1 MLLSAECHKQ
11 SKLLKVKHIAA
22 LGAVQNRKLS
32 VTAAESSLVRHA
44 LQFRHTENAQTME
57 VKRLDTLRSVHKC
70 SVVWRRKTKANWLLI
85 RSQQYTLWS
94 LKEKICITAYEFWKG
109 ISKNYSISLDIK
121 RRKYEQWFSDFMK
134 GNSKVTCLWISQAN
148 SSARVAA
155 CNRSVYSWFPRNI
168 PVFFGKMVSFVQ
180 RRFSVLMKL
189 DTVQYTVLLVLLIQ
203 KGIYSWQCSIW
214 WEM

>member
-70 SVVWRRKTKANWLLI
+70 SVVWRRKTKAN
-85 RSQQYTLWS
+85 
-94 LKEKICITAYEFWKG
+94 
-109 ISKNYSISLDIK
+109 
-121 RRKYEQWFSDFMK
+121 
-134 GNSKVTCLWISQAN
+134 
-148 SSARVAA
+148 
-155 CNRSVYSWFPRNI
+155 
-168 PVFFGKMVSFVQ
+168 
-180 RRFSVLMKL
+180 
-189 DTVQYTVLLVLLIQ
+189 
-203 KGIYSWQCSIW
+203 
-214 WEM
+214 